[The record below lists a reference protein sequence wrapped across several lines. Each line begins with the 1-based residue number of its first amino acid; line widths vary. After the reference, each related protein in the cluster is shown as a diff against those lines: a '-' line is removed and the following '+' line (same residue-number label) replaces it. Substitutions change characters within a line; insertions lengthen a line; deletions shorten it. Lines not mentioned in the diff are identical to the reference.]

1 MKELIDKIKSLNPK
15 QLELL
20 EQYLNEILNPKKHR
34 SISQNAYMW
43 ELINQIANKLNRS
56 KEDVYLEML
65 KDYGVSVIVSIQSNI
80 DVSKYFKYYEEIG
93 KGVLKGKEFTHYKY
107 FKGSSEYNTEEMAHL
122 LDGVIQECENMGI
135 PTLSDEDIRK
145 MRII

>member
-65 KDYGVSVIVSIQSNI
+65 KDYGVSVIVSIQSSI
-80 DVSKYFKYYEEIG
+80 DISKYFKYYEEIG

>member
-56 KEDVYLEML
+56 KEDIYLEML
-65 KDYGVSVIVSIQSNI
+65 KDYGVSVIVSIQSSI

>member
-1 MKELIDKIKSLNPK
+1 MKELIDKIKTLNSK

-56 KEDVYLEML
+56 KEDIYLELL
-65 KDYGVSVIVSIQSNI
+65 KDYGVSVVVSLLSSI

-93 KGVLKGKEFTHYKY
+93 KGVLKGKEFTHYRY
-107 FKGSSEYNTEEMAHL
+107 YKGSSEYNTEEMAHL
-122 LDGVIQECENMGI
+122 IDGVIQECENMGI

>member
-20 EQYLNEILNPKKHR
+20 EQYLNEIFNPKKHR
-34 SISQNAYMW
+34 SISQNAYLW

-65 KDYGVSVIVSIQSNI
+65 KDYGVSVIVSIQSSI

-93 KGVLKGKEFTHYKY
+93 TGVLKGKEFTHYKY
-107 FKGSSEYNTEEMAHL
+107 FKGSSEYNTEEMAYL

>member
-20 EQYLNEILNPKKHR
+20 EQYLTEILNPKKHR

-43 ELINQIANKLNRS
+43 ELINQMANKLNRS
-56 KEDVYLEML
+56 KEDVYLDLL
-65 KDYGVSVIVSIQSNI
+65 KDYGVSVIVSIQSSI

-122 LDGVIQECENMGI
+122 IDGVIQECENMGI